1 MSLIGLALLVAL
13 CIAIIAIIM
22 DSPFARAL
30 AGRLEHERSAR
41 SLPAGGEVE
50 ELQRRL
56 DALEGEVE
64 MLQASVTRL
73 GEENQFLQQLLE
85 AQPPRST
92 LPPGQG

>member
-1 MSLIGLALLVAL
+1 MNLIGLALLVAL
-13 CIAIIAIIM
+13 CIPIIAIVM

-30 AGRLEHERSAR
+30 AGRLEHDRSAR
-41 SLPAGGEVE
+41 SLPAGSEVD

-56 DALEGEVE
+56 EALEGEVE
-64 MLQASVTRL
+64 MLQVSVTRL

>member
-1 MSLIGLALLVAL
+1 MNLIGLALLVAL
-13 CIAIIAIIM
+13 CIPIIAIIM

-30 AGRLEHERSAR
+30 AGRLEHER
-41 SLPAGGEVE
+41 AGKELTAGSGLD

-64 MLQASVTRL
+64 LLQSSVTRL

>member
-1 MSLIGLALLVAL
+1 MSLIGLALLIAL
-13 CIAIIAIIM
+13 CIPIIAIVM

-30 AGRLEHERSAR
+30 AGRLEHDRAIETAPGR
-41 SLPAGGEVE
+41 GELA

-56 DALEGEVE
+56 DILEGEVE

-85 AQPPRST
+85 AQPPRAN

>member
-1 MSLIGLALLVAL
+1 MNLIGLALLVAL
-13 CIAIIAIIM
+13 CIPIIAIIM

-30 AGRLEHERSAR
+30 AGRLEHEQAGRT
-41 SLPAGGEVE
+41 LPAGSAMD

-64 MLQASVTRL
+64 LLQATVTRL

>member
-1 MSLIGLALLVAL
+1 MSLIGLALLIAL
-13 CIAIIAIIM
+13 CIPIIAIVM

-30 AGRLEHERSAR
+30 AGRIEHDRSIGSHPER
-41 SLPAGGEVE
+41 GEMA

-56 DALEGEVE
+56 DLLEGEVE

-85 AQPPRST
+85 AQPPRPT

>member
-1 MSLIGLALLVAL
+1 MNLIGLALLVAL
-13 CIAIIAIIM
+13 CIPIVAIIM

-30 AGRLEHERSAR
+30 AGRLEHNRSAGT
-41 SLPAGGEVE
+41 LPGNGGVD

-56 DALEGEVE
+56 DVLEGEVE
-64 MLQASVTRL
+64 MLQAAVTRL